1 MWLVWDYGER
11 TGLKGWK
18 GLSWGMVSANFGRA
32 FRSLLRY
39 RLLKKCVVVLLYLS
53 VELQIAMFKDFE

>member
-32 FRSLLRY
+32 FRYLLRY
-39 RLLKKCVVVLLYLS
+39 RLLKNCVVVPVYVP
-53 VELQIAMFKDFE
+53 VELQTAMLRF